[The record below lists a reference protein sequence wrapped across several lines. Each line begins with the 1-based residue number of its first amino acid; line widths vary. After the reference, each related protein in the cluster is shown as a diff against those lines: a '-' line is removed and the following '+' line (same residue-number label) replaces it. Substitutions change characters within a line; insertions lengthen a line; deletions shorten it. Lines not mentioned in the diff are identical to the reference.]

1 MAPPPP
7 RIFTVPA
14 SVPFLPTL
22 ARALSDG
29 TLMPGA
35 LHRGDPLA
43 LATTTIY
50 LPTRRACRLARD
62 AFLDVLDGEAVALPR
77 IVALGD
83 IDEDELA
90 FEEAAGATEPL
101 DLPAPLSPLARRL
114 MLARLALT
122 FAERASHER
131 ASGSPLVVGTPAAAL
146 ALADHLARLIDDMTV
161 REVPWERL
169 DDLVPAELGEYWQL
183 TLQFLTIAREHWP
196 RVLAERSAIEP
207 AARRDRVIAAE
218 AARLARKPDGPVVV
232 AGSTGS
238 MPATARFIAA
248 VARLPHGA
256 VVLPGL
262 DTDLDAA
269 SWAAI
274 GGGAA
279 RAGEREAEPENGHPQ
294 FALHGLL
301 KQLGVD
307 RNEVTVLGEPRPHDR
322 SALLSEALRPARTT
336 HLWRA
341 RLAEPLF
348 AEACAAGLAGLAVIE
363 AANPDDEALAIAV
376 ALREAVEQPQRTAAL
391 ATPDRALARRVA
403 AALARWDIRVANSAG
418 TPLADTAVGV
428 FARLAAEA
436 ALGGAAPA
444 PLLAL
449 LKHPLCRLGARQG
462 AHARA
467 VAALER
473 AVLRGPRPRA
483 GTAGLAHAL
492 ANFRTELSKL
502 RRGEP
507 SGLHPAEPRTRV
519 RENDLAAAEH
529 LAARLAAACRAPRTA
544 RPCCSLSAENA
555 RGTPSR
561 RRRGAR
567 NGRVR
572 RHSGAGRG

>member
-7 RIFTVPA
+7 RVFTVPA

-43 LATTTIY
+43 LAATTIY

-348 AEACAAGLAGLAVIE
+348 AEACAAGLAGLAVI
-363 AANPDDEALAIAV
+363 
-376 ALREAVEQPQRTAAL
+376 RRQTRT
-391 ATPDRALARRVA
+391 TRRWPSQSPCGKRSSSRSARRRSQRRIARSPVA
-403 AALARWDIRVANSAG
+403 SQRRSLAGTSASPIRRARRSPIRRSACSHASLPKRRSAG
-418 TPLADTAVGV
+418 RHQRRCSRCSSIRSAASGQGK
-428 FARLAAEA
+428 ARMRAPWRRSSARCC
-436 ALGGAAPA
+436 AAP
-444 PLLAL
+444 
-449 LKHPLCRLGARQG
+449 G
-462 AHARA
+462 
-467 VAALER
+467 
-473 AVLRGPRPRA
+473 
-483 GTAGLAHAL
+483 
-492 ANFRTELSKL
+492 
-502 RRGEP
+502 
-507 SGLHPAEPRTRV
+507 
-519 RENDLAAAEH
+519 
-529 LAARLAAACRAPRTA
+529 RAPERRTCPCA
-544 RPCCSLSAENA
+544 RKLPH
-555 RGTPSR
+555 RT
-561 RRRGAR
+561 
-567 NGRVR
+567 
-572 RHSGAGRG
+572 